1 MEIMQVSITEL
12 IPYENNPRNNE
23 SAIDKVADS
32 IKEFGFKVPLVIDK
46 NYVIVCGHTRYLAAQ
61 RLRITEIPCI
71 MASDLSDEQ
80 IKAFRLVDNKTAE
93 YSSWDYDLL
102 NEELADLTL
111 NMTDFGFI
119 EAKDIDIDDFFVET
133 VEGNY
138 KEEESTV
145 ITEKAKSTI
154 TCPHCGKVIEL

>member
-46 NYVIVCGHTRYLAAQ
+46 NYVIVCGHTRYLAAKQ
-61 RLRITEIPCI
+61 LGLTEIPCI
-71 MASDLSDEQ
+71 MADDLSDEQ

-93 YSSWDYDLL
+93 YSSWDFDMLG
-102 NEELADLTL
+102 EELAGLD
-111 NMTDFGFI
+111 MDMSEFGFI
-119 EAKDIDIDDFFVET
+119 EAEDIDIDDFFVESVESNTKEQETVT
-133 VEGNY
+133 VEAV
-138 KEEESTV
+138 K
-145 ITEKAKSTI
+145 KTI
-154 TCPHCGKVIEL
+154 TCPHCGEVIEL

>member
-61 RLRITEIPCI
+61 RLGITEIPCI

-119 EAKDIDIDDFFVET
+119 EAEDIDIDDFFVET
-133 VEGNY
+133 VEGNS
-138 KEEESTV
+138 KEEETTV

-154 TCPHCGKVIEL
+154 TCPHCGEVIEL